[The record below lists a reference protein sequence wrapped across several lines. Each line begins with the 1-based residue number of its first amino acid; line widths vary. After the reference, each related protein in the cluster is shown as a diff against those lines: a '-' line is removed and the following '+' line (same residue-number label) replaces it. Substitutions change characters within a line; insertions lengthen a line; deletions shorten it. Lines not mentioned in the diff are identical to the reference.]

1 MTTTYK
7 NVNFSFLFSFS
18 YRIRLKKLCTF
29 LGQAVVKL
37 GQLIDKPSQLV
48 NQVGLP
54 IYLV

>member
-7 NVNFSFLFSFS
+7 NVNFSFLFS

-29 LGQAVVKL
+29 LGKAVVKL

>member
-7 NVNFSFLFSFS
+7 NVNFSFLFS